1 MAHVTIKINT
11 ANSAF
16 DHAPHVEIS
25 RLLYEIARRFDESRG
40 RIDEIDMQ
48 LYDWKKQWCGE
59 VIVTD

>member
-25 RLLYEIARRFDESRG
+25 RILYQVARRFDESCG
-40 RIDEIDMQ
+40 RIDEIDKNI
-48 LYDWKKQWCGE
+48 YDWNKQWCGE
-59 VIVTD
+59 IVVTE

>member
-25 RLLYEIARRFDESRG
+25 RLLLEVLRRFDESRG

-48 LYDWKKQWCGE
+48 LYDWRKQWCGE